1 MKTKLKKI
9 MIIGAG
15 KIAAEYLKVL
25 NKNNRTKIVGIL
37 SRTITNSK
45 KLAHKFG
52 ILNYGNSIDLMMK
65 KLNPDLVIVCV
76 STSETF
82 KVCKKLFKY
91 ECVSLIEKPIALSVK
106 ECITLNKLSSKHKHR
121 FFVALNRRFFSSTK
135 ILQKKLSKINDKRVV
150 TVFDQENTI
159 NAKRSGHSVKV
170 INNWMF
176 ANSIHLIDYFNIFC
190 RGNYTSIK
198 KEKFSLGYNQSVLIC
213 RILYDSGDIGVYH
226 AYWNR
231 PAPWKV
237 TVSCEENFYT
247 LSPLETLIEKN
258 NKGQQILYKQD
269 DIDKK
274 FKPGFFSMINE
285 FINAYY
291 KKKNRLVTIDE
302 NLKTMKLIDNIYKN
316 AKFK

>member
-37 SRTITNSK
+37 SRTKISSK

-106 ECITLNKLSSKHKHR
+106 ECISLNKLSSKHKHR

-135 ILQKKLSKINDKRVV
+135 ILKKKLSKINNKRVV

-159 NAKRSGHSVKV
+159 NAKKSGHSVKV

-198 KEKFSLGYNQSVLIC
+198 KEKLSLGYNQSVLIC

-237 TVSCEENFYT
+237 TVSCSNFFYI
-247 LSPLETLIEKN
+247 LSPIEKLIERN
-258 NKGQQILYKQD
+258 YKGKQNSFK
-269 DIDKK
+269 INFFDKK
-274 FKPGFFSMINE
+274 FKPGFYSMTNE
-285 FINAYY
+285 FVSTYN
-291 KKKNRLVTIDE
+291 KKKNELVDKDT
-302 NLKTMKLIDNIYKN
+302 NLKTMKLIHEIYK
-316 AKFK
+316 